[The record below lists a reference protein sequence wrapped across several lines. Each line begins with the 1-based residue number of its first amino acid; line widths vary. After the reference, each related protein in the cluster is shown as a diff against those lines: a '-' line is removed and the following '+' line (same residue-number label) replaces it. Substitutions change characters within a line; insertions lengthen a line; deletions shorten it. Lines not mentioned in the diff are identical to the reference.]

1 MKKYLEKRSFSSWSI
16 RHPLGSLAIISVIIV
31 LGGFFFTTLTVDL
44 LPRVVY
50 PVVMAV
56 VNYPGADPFVM
67 EETVTKVLES
77 RMATTE
83 DVIEMR
89 SDTREGRANVRLR
102 FDYGKDIDIALRDAS
117 SQLDRARG
125 RLPIDIDPP
134 TIFKFD
140 PSQRPILE
148 LALSSEEVDLVR
160 LRRWAEEEF
169 SNYFL
174 NIPGIASVD
183 VAGGLLREVHVIVDK
198 SRLEGFGLSVTE
210 LLRVIREEN
219 IDATGGRVTTGRR
232 EYASRTVGR
241 FVHIDEIGDIR
252 IRVQPQQAGMIRGS
266 ANPNQPIDRI
276 RLRDIAQ
283 VVDTHREQRVFA
295 RLNGAPSVKVAIFKQ
310 PNANTVDVAD
320 GIVDRIEFLRENRM
334 IPPNIHL
341 TVISDQSQYI
351 KNSIVSVST
360 AAIVGGSL
368 AMIIVGLFL
377 ASFRRTF
384 IIATS
389 IPIAILATFMM
400 MGLGNLTLN
409 IISLGG
415 LALGIGM
422 LMDNSI
428 VMLENIYRV
437 QKEHPDAVDAAHIGS
452 NQVAHV
458 ITASTTTNLAS
469 VLPFLLIAGLASM
482 FFTELILTISFA
494 IIASLLVALS
504 LVPMLSAQLFKFEA
518 AHKKAPNK
526 VFFFFDKGYQKSMAI
541 YERLLKWTIERRGWV
556 IVSAIVLFVGAIF
569 LFGQLGGEFL
579 PAMDDG
585 RIMIRY
591 EMPPTATVENTD
603 IVARELESMI
613 GKMPAVRSVF
623 TVAGGRMWGSGTA
636 EFSNQGSLDIQ
647 LLPLKNRNI
656 SSDEWI
662 NTMRQNIERS
672 GIPEARIN
680 VWKPGIPGLWLGG
693 AGDDVEI
700 KLYGDDI
707 AILSNLADEA
717 MALLQDI
724 EGLSGLEKSIEEA
737 KPELQIRIDRERAA
751 ELGLSVREIG
761 ETVRTAIDGSIASR
775 YVEGDREYDIRV
787 LYDRDQVA
795 GLTDIENIVL
805 YPQGRQA
812 VPLRNVARIVESTGP
827 VTITRENQIRMVSI
841 TGNVS
846 GTDRPIG
853 DVTIDAQQAFMGLIL
868 PEGYRYVFGGQQEA
882 MQESN
887 RQLLILILL
896 AIFLVYVVLVVLYES
911 LLNPLVIMTTIPF
924 ALIGVVVALYITNTP
939 LAATA
944 MLGIILLAGIVVNN
958 AIVFVEFIEMMRRD
972 HGMSPTDAVK
982 AAGPI
987 RLRPITMTTI
997 TTVIGMSPLAIGIGE
1012 GSETL
1017 QPLAIAV
1024 IGGLLFATFLTLFV
1038 IPNVYLMIHATKER
1052 VTAFLSARGYRTG
1065 SPKQEEKD
1073 KSPAYA
1079 RESLS

>member
-1 MKKYLEKRSFSSWSI
+1 MKKYLEKKSFSSWSI
-16 RHPLGSLAIISVIIV
+16 RHPLGSVAIISVIIV
-31 LGGFFFTTLTVDL
+31 LGGFFYTTLTVDL

-83 DVIEMR
+83 DVVEMR

-102 FDYGKDIDIALRDAS
+102 FDFGKDIDIALRDAS
-117 SQLDRARG
+117 TQLDRARG
-125 RLPIDIDPP
+125 RLPQDVDPP

-148 LALSSEEVDLVR
+148 LSLYSEEVDLVR

-198 SRLEGFGLSVTE
+198 NRLEGYGLSVSE
-210 LLRVIREEN
+210 ILNSIREEN
-219 IDATGGRVTTGRR
+219 VDATGGRVTAGSR

-241 FVHIDEIGDIR
+241 FAQVEEIGDIR
-252 IRVQPQQAGMIRGS
+252 LRVQPQRAAIIRS
-266 ANPNQPIDRI
+266 TTSVEEPDRI

-283 VVDTHREQRVFA
+283 VRDTHREQRVFA
-295 RLNGAPSVKVAIFKQ
+295 RLNGSPAIKVALFKQ
-310 PNANTVDVAD
+310 PNANTIDVSD
-320 GIVDRIEFLRENRM
+320 GIIERIGFLEDNRI
-334 IPPNIHL
+334 IPANINL
-341 TVISDQSQYI
+341 SIISDQSQYI
-351 KNSIVSVST
+351 KNSIGSVST
-360 AAIVGGSL
+360 AAVVGGSL
-368 AMIIVGLFL
+368 AMLIVGMFL

-389 IPIAILATFMM
+389 IPIAILATFVM

-437 QKEHPDAVDAAHIGS
+437 QKEHPDAVEAAHIGS

-458 ITASTTTNLAS
+458 ITASTMTNLAS

-494 IIASLLVALS
+494 IIASLLVAIS
-504 LVPMLSAQLFKFEA
+504 LVPMLSAQLFKFESR
-518 AHKKAPNK
+518 HTKAPNK
-526 VFFFFDKGYQKSMAI
+526 LFLLFDAAFRRSVGI
-541 YERLLKWTIERRGWV
+541 YERLLNWTIRHRGPV
-556 IVSAIVLFVGAIF
+556 IVFAVALFIGAIF
-569 LFGQLGGEFL
+569 LFGRLGGEFL

-585 RIMIRY
+585 RITIRY
-591 EMPPTATVENTD
+591 ELPPTTTVDNTD
-603 IVARELESMI
+603 IVSRRLEDIISR
-613 GKMPAVRSVF
+613 MPAVSSVF

-636 EFSNQGSLDIQ
+636 EFSNQGSLEIQ
-647 LLPLKNRNI
+647 LVPLRDRNI
-656 SSDEWI
+656 TSDQWI
-662 NTMRQNIERS
+662 SRMREDISRAD
-672 GIPEARIN
+672 IPEARIN

-700 KLYGDDI
+700 KIYGDEVGT
-707 AILSNLADEA
+707 LSQIADEA
-717 MALLQDI
+717 IGLLGGID
-724 EGLSGLEKSIEEA
+724 GLSGLEKSIEEA
-737 KPELQIRIDRERAA
+737 KPELQIQIDRERAA

-787 LYDRDQVA
+787 LYERTQVA
-795 GLTDIENIVL
+795 GLQDVENIVL

-812 VPLRNVARIVESTGP
+812 VPLRNVARIVESAGP
-827 VTITRENQIRMVSI
+827 VSITRENQIRMISI

-846 GTDRPIG
+846 GTDRAIG
-853 DVTIDAQQAFMGLIL
+853 DVTRDAQQALLAGLML
-868 PEGYRYVFGGQQEA
+868 PDGYRYVFGGQQEA

-896 AIFLVYVVLVVLYES
+896 AVFLVYVVLVILYES

-924 ALIGVVVALYITNTP
+924 ALIGVVVALYITSTP

-972 HGMSPTDAVK
+972 EGLSAVDAVK

-987 RLRPITMTTI
+987 RLRPIMMTTI

-1024 IGGLLFATFLTLFV
+1024 IGGLIFATFLTLFV
-1038 IPNVYLMIHATKER
+1038 IPNVYLMLHGAKDRIGEKLRAK
-1052 VTAFLSARGYRTG
+1052 GYRTASG
-1065 SPKQEEKD
+1065 KESRED
-1073 KSPAYA
+1073 SPAYA

>member
-1 MKKYLEKRSFSSWSI
+1 MKQYLEKRSFSSWSI

-31 LGGFFFTTLTVDL
+31 LGGFFYTTLTVDL

-83 DVIEMR
+83 DVVEMR

-160 LRRWAEEEF
+160 LRRWAEEDF

-198 SRLEGFGLSVTE
+198 NRLEGLGLSVTE
-210 LLRVIREEN
+210 LLRAIREEN
-219 IDATGGRVTTGRR
+219 IDASGGRVTTGRR

-241 FVHIDEIGDIR
+241 FSNIDEIADIR
-252 IRVQPQQAGMIRGS
+252 IRVQPQRAALIRGTV
-266 ANPNQPIDRI
+266 NPDQSNDRI
-276 RLRDIAQ
+276 RLREVAQ

-295 RLNGAPSVKVAIFKQ
+295 RLNGAPSVKVALFKQ
-310 PNANTVDVAD
+310 PNANTVEVAND
-320 GIVDRIEFLRENRM
+320 IMNRIEFLKENRI
-334 IPPNIHL
+334 IPANIHL
-341 TVISDQSQYI
+341 TIIADQSQYI
-351 KNSIVSVST
+351 KNSIGSVST
-360 AAIVGGSL
+360 AAVVGGSL
-368 AMIIVGLFL
+368 AMLIVGLFL

-437 QKEHPDAVDAAHIGS
+437 QKEHPDPVDAAHIGS

-458 ITASTTTNLAS
+458 ITASTMTNLAS

-494 IIASLLVALS
+494 IIASLLVAIS

-526 VFFFFDKGYQKSMAI
+526 IFEFFDRSFQKSVSI
-541 YERLLKWTIERRGWV
+541 YNRLLVFAIRRRGWV
-556 IVSAIVLFVGAIF
+556 ILGTIFMFVGAIF

-603 IVARELESMI
+603 AVARELESMI
-613 GKMPAVRSVF
+613 WNMPAVSSVF

-647 LLPLKNRNI
+647 LLPLRERNI
-656 SSDEWI
+656 SSDNWI
-662 NTMRQNIERS
+662 NSMRQNIVQA

-707 AILSNLADEA
+707 GVLSTLADEVISS
-717 MALLQDI
+717 LKGV

-795 GLTDIENIVL
+795 GLVDIENIVL

-812 VPLRNVARIVESTGP
+812 VPLRNIARVVESTGP

-853 DVTIDAQQAFMGLIL
+853 DVTLDSQRALAGLTL
-868 PEGYRYVFGGQQEA
+868 PDGYRYIFGGQQEA

-887 RQLLILILL
+887 RQLLIIILL

-924 ALIGVVVALYITNTP
+924 ALVGVIVALYVTSTP

-972 HGMSPTDAVK
+972 ENMSAVDAVK

-987 RLRPITMTTI
+987 RLRPIVMTTI

-1038 IPNVYLMIHATKER
+1038 IPNVYLIIHGTKDR
-1052 VTAFLSARGYRTG
+1052 IAAFLASRGYRTVT
-1065 SPKQEEKD
+1065 PEKKEED
-1073 KSPAYA
+1073 ESPAYA